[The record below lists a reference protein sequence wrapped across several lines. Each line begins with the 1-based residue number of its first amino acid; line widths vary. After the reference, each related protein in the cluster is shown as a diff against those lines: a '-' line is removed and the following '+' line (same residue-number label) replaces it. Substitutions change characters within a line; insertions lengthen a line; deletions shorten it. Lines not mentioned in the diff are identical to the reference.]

1 MSGSTQTKSN
11 EQIKQELIIQLWET
25 GRIDGRYFGKTS
37 KSKKHPIKEYIRNL
51 LYKNFLLQDNEFLED
66 VFSEFILQLNLIP
79 ADKFVSIYNESP
91 NKLTAYSLRVIA
103 LRCFSIDS
111 RNPDNYKH
119 SLVRNM
125 AYGSVFNNSNYS
137 INSIENIPDEDD
149 FDSKR
154 EALVIYDIEDEV
166 DDFVC
171 QFGFTVEE
179 FLSLLPE
186 EDKAFFYQLAG
197 KNTKRGKPTN
207 EFKERKKALFDKIN
221 AIRGGIN
228 NAR

>member
-1 MSGSTQTKSN
+1 MSGTTQTKTN

-51 LYKNFLLQDNEFLED
+51 LYRNFLLQDNEFLED
-66 VFSEFILQLNLIP
+66 VFSEFILQLNLID
-79 ADKFVSIYNESP
+79 ADKFVAIYNESP
-91 NKLTAYSLRVIA
+91 NKLIAYSLRIIA
-103 LRCFSIDS
+103 LKCFAKDS

-154 EALVIYDIEDEV
+154 ESLVIYDIEEEA
-166 DDFVC
+166 DDFLY
-171 QFGFTVEE
+171 QYGFTIEE

-207 EFKERKKALFDKIN
+207 EFLAKKQALFNKIKALKEN
-221 AIRGGIN
+221 KKE
-228 NAR
+228 